1 MTSIIHFLCRPRI
14 LSKALAASFL
24 LNVATGAI
32 ADDLTVGEYQKYRDE
47 PRIRSY
53 LSGVF
58 QGIHHANSLLE
69 LELKPRLY
77 CPPDKLLLN
86 VENVYQMIDATLK
99 SKPTVAKASPITGI
113 ILVNLQQTFPCK

>member
-1 MTSIIHFLCRPRI
+1 MSGVLSHLSRNPLNPTCEDETRMTSIIHFLCRPRI

-58 QGIHHANSLLE
+58 QGIHYANSLLE

-77 CPPDKLLLN
+77 CPPDKL
-86 VENVYQMIDATLK
+86 
-99 SKPTVAKASPITGI
+99 
-113 ILVNLQQTFPCK
+113 